1 MRGFVVACWVVLA
14 LLGSAR
20 AEEPATTST
29 SAAPTAPAAPAAA
42 APVVQET
49 TVRGTPPDLAGRWLA
64 VTWIELGQDTVRNVA
79 TPWDITERDG
89 RLQLT
94 VLFVELAVVK
104 EAIDKANADRVA
116 WRPTREELARVLAS
130 WDQLPPVEPHLAR
143 VRHEI
148 SARDGFADE
157 VKAEPR
163 TKDAI
168 WVVSQRHDADPS
180 GAPLIRQAMVYAA
193 LAATDGDYTGN
204 YDGVSLA
211 AAPFPIPISLKGT
224 FRLYRLTGEPKPRGL
239 LVRLLDMLAG
249 CGARAK

>member
-1 MRGFVVACWVVLA
+1 MRGVAAACWVAIA

-29 SAAPTAPAAPAAA
+29 TAAPTASAAPAAS

-64 VTWIELGQDTVRNVA
+64 VAWIELSGRITNVTV
-79 TPWDITERDG
+79 PWDITERDG

-94 VLFVELAVVK
+94 ELFVDLPVVK
-104 EAIDKANADRVA
+104 EAMDKANAGGVA
-116 WRPTREELARVLAS
+116 WKPTREELARILAS
-130 WDQLPPVEPHLAR
+130 WDQLPPIEPHLAKI
-143 VRHEI
+143 RHEI
-148 SARDGFADE
+148 WARDGFPDE

-163 TKDAI
+163 SKDAI

-211 AAPFPIPISLKGT
+211 AAPFPIPITFKGT